1 MTAKNPEKIVP
12 VFDPHNNF
20 LLELDYR
27 SKEERPFE
35 RHWLQHLIDGGVKVQ
50 VCAVNVCYRP
60 PAEKLGAA
68 LRQIAA
74 FHRAVAEAGDQ
85 VTCIRTS
92 EDLDRVLAGDS
103 IGLVLALEGVDIMD
117 GDLELLEAVW
127 ELGVRWFG
135 LTWNYSN
142 TYAGAFGDGNGRG
155 LSDQGRELVKQ
166 LQERGGVIDLAH
178 ASPETVSDVLALE
191 HMIPPVVTHSACQ
204 AVFDSPRNMTD
215 DQLREMAVAGGVL
228 GVLCMPFSIDPEAPT
243 MERVVDHIDHA
254 RSILGIG
261 GVGIGGDFY
270 RQVAR
275 SGAAGSDPSDTAKSL
290 KEMGHSAGEE
300 DLVWQWVHK
309 YPSDFAIDGL
319 AGPEEYQD
327 FVAVMRSRSW
337 SGDDLS
343 AVMYDNFMRVLRTS
357 LKIVDQAYAARS

>member
-215 DQLREMAVAGGVL
+215 DQLREMAVAGGCSGSCACHSASTPRRRRWSGSSTTL
-228 GVLCMPFSIDPEAPT
+228 TMPGPSSELAASVSAETFTARWPEAEPRVQTRPT
-243 MERVVDHIDHA
+243 R
-254 RSILGIG
+254 
-261 GVGIGGDFY
+261 
-270 RQVAR
+270 
-275 SGAAGSDPSDTAKSL
+275 PS
-290 KEMGHSAGEE
+290 
-300 DLVWQWVHK
+300 
-309 YPSDFAIDGL
+309 
-319 AGPEEYQD
+319 
-327 FVAVMRSRSW
+327 R
-337 SGDDLS
+337 
-343 AVMYDNFMRVLRTS
+343 
-357 LKIVDQAYAARS
+357 